1 VTNQPLTDVQS
12 SGTDSPKP
20 QLTFVTKVC
29 GGGSCPT
36 VYRTDRDTFVVQG
49 YVVAPE
55 TAGVDVPAGEQLVE
69 IPMALLAEAYRA
81 GA

>member
-12 SGTDSPKP
+12 ATDSP
-20 QLTFVTKVC
+20 QLTLVSKVC

-36 VYRTDRDTFVVQG
+36 VYKTDRDTFVVQG

-55 TAGVDVPAGEQLVE
+55 AAGVDVPSGEQLVE

>member
-12 SGTDSPKP
+12 ATDSP
-20 QLTFVTKVC
+20 QLTLVSKVC

-36 VYRTDRDTFVVQG
+36 VYKTDRDTFVVQG

-55 TAGVDVPAGEQLVE
+55 VAGVDVPSGEQLVE